1 MQDTCCD
8 GIERG
13 NGTLKKNIIALN
25 ATIMIGLG
33 SILVAPPASA
43 ESISELEQKKA
54 SIQEKRSG
62 VEADISDTS
71 DKINNLQNKQLSA
84 EEQIAAINAK
94 IAESTKKIDAK
105 NAEITQT
112 KEEIEALKAEIKVL
126 QDRIAK
132 RNAVLKERAV
142 SFQESGGD
150 LNYIEVLFGA
160 SSFSD
165 LIDRVGAVAAIAQAD
180 REILKQHEL
189 DKKELEEKQTAVE
202 TKLSSLEVAKAELL
216 QIQKQQKQQKEE
228 KAALVKKLKKQTK
241 EEEDNK
247 MGLEEEKANLAAQE
261 TAIKSAINLEK
272 NRLAELEAARKK
284 AAAEAKKRAE
294 QEAAAKAAQAAE
306 AKKQASSQS
315 RSSNSSSDSQSS
327 SKSSSSSS
335 SSSSSQASA
344 SVSSVPA
351 VSSGTF
357 TRPSAGYVSST
368 MGERWNKKH
377 AGIDIAA
384 SGTVP
389 VVAAADGVVSRSYT
403 STTYGN
409 VIFVT
414 HNISGQTW
422 TTVYAHLSSRQASTG
437 AVVAKGQQI
446 GIMGNTGHS
455 YGQHLHFELHK
466 GEWNYSKSNAVNPL
480 DYIPN

>member
-1 MQDTCCD
+1 
-8 GIERG
+8 
-13 NGTLKKNIIALN
+13 
-25 ATIMIGLG
+25 MIGLG
-33 SILVAPPASA
+33 SILAAPSAFA
-43 ESISELEQKKA
+43 ESISDLEQKKA
-54 SIQEKRSG
+54 SIEEKRSG
-62 VEADISDTS
+62 VEADISTTS
-71 DKINNLQNKQLSA
+71 DKINNLQNKQMTA
-84 EEQIAAINAK
+84 EEQIAAIEAE
-94 IAESTKKIDAK
+94 IAASTKKIDAK

-112 KEEIEALKAEIKVL
+112 KEEIEVLKAEIKVL
-126 QDRIAK
+126 QERIAK
-132 RNAVLKERAV
+132 RNDVLKERAL

-150 LNYIEVLFGA
+150 LNYVEVLFGS

-165 LIDRVGAVAAIAQAD
+165 LIDRVGAVAAIAEAD

-189 DKKELEEKQTAVE
+189 DKKELEEKQQAVE
-202 TKLSSLEVAKAELL
+202 TKLASLEVAKAELL
-216 QIQKQQKQQKEE
+216 QIQKQQKQQKEQ

-241 EEEDNK
+241 KEEKHK

-261 TAIKSAINLEK
+261 TAIKSAIDLEK

-294 QEAAAKAAQAAE
+294 QEAAAQAAQAAQ
-306 AKKQASSQS
+306 AKKQSSS
-315 RSSNSSSDSQSS
+315 NSNSSSSNSSSTPSP
-327 SKSSSSSS
+327 SK
-335 SSSSSQASA
+335 APA
-344 SVSSVPA
+344 SVSSAPA

-368 MGERWNKKH
+368 MGERWNKQH

-389 VVAAADGVVSRSYT
+389 VVAAADGVVSRSYF
-403 STTYGN
+403 SSSYGN
-409 VIFVT
+409 VVFVT

-422 TTVYAHLSSRQASTG
+422 TTVYAHLSSRQASDG

-480 DYIPN
+480 SYIPN

>member
-71 DKINNLQNKQLSA
+71 EKINNLQNKQLSA
-84 EEQIAAINAK
+84 EEQIVAINAK

-132 RNAVLKERAV
+132 RNAVLKDRAV

-202 TKLSSLEVAKAELL
+202 TKLNSLEVAKAELL

-315 RSSNSSSDSQSS
+315 RSSNSSSDSHSSS
-327 SKSSSSSS
+327 SKSSSP
-335 SSSSSQASA
+335 SSQASA

>member
-1 MQDTCCD
+1 M
-8 GIERG
+8 
-13 NGTLKKNIIALN
+13 KKNIIAVN

-33 SILVAPPASA
+33 SILAAPSAFA
-43 ESISELEQKKA
+43 ESISDLEQKKA

-62 VEADISDTS
+62 VEADISTTS
-71 DKINNLQNKQLSA
+71 EKINNLQNKQLTA
-84 EEQIAAINAK
+84 EEQIAAIDAK
-94 IAESTKKIDAK
+94 IAESAKKIDAK

-112 KEEIEALKAEIKVL
+112 KEEIEVLKAEIIVL
-126 QDRIAK
+126 QERIAK
-132 RNAVLKERAV
+132 RNDVLKERAL

-150 LNYIEVLFGA
+150 LNYVEVLFGS

-165 LIDRVGAVAAIAQAD
+165 LIDRVGAVAAIAEAD

-189 DKKELEEKQTAVE
+189 DKKELEEKQKAVE
-202 TKLSSLEVAKAELL
+202 TKLASLEVAKAQLL
-216 QIQKQQKQQKEE
+216 QIQNQQKQQKEQ

-241 EEEDNK
+241 KEEENK

-261 TAIKSAINLEK
+261 TAIKSAIDLEK

-294 QEAAAKAAQAAE
+294 QEAAAQAAQAAQ
-306 AKKQASSQS
+306 AKKQAPSH
-315 RSSNSSSDSQSS
+315 SNSSSN
-327 SKSSSSSS
+327 SSSS
-335 SSSSSQASA
+335 SSSSSQAPA
-344 SVSSVPA
+344 SVSSAPA

-368 MGERWNKKH
+368 MGERWNKQH

-403 STTYGN
+403 SSSYGN

-422 TTVYAHLSSRQASTG
+422 TTVYAHLSSRQASDG

-480 DYIPN
+480 SYIPN

>member
-1 MQDTCCD
+1 M
-8 GIERG
+8 
-13 NGTLKKNIIALN
+13 N

-33 SILVAPPASA
+33 SILAAPSAFA
-43 ESISELEQKKA
+43 ESISDLEQKKA
-54 SIQEKRSG
+54 SIEEKRSG
-62 VEADISDTS
+62 VEADISTTS
-71 DKINNLQNKQLSA
+71 DKINNLQNKQMTA
-84 EEQIAAINAK
+84 EEQIAAIEAE
-94 IAESTKKIDAK
+94 IAASTKKIDAK
-105 NAEITQT
+105 NAEIAQT
-112 KEEIEALKAEIKVL
+112 KEEIEVLKAEIKVL
-126 QDRIAK
+126 QERIAK
-132 RNAVLKERAV
+132 RNDVLKERAL

-150 LNYIEVLFGA
+150 LNYVEVLFGS

-165 LIDRVGAVAAIAQAD
+165 LIDRVGAVAAIAEAD

-189 DKKELEEKQTAVE
+189 DKKELEEKQQAVE
-202 TKLSSLEVAKAELL
+202 TKLASLEVAKAELL
-216 QIQKQQKQQKEE
+216 QIQKQQKQQKEQ

-241 EEEDNK
+241 KEEKHK

-294 QEAAAKAAQAAE
+294 QEAAAQAAQAAQ
-306 AKKQASSQS
+306 AKKQSSS
-315 RSSNSSSDSQSS
+315 NSNSGSSNSSSTPSP
-327 SKSSSSSS
+327 SK
-335 SSSSSQASA
+335 APA
-344 SVSSVPA
+344 SVSSAPA

-368 MGERWNKKH
+368 MGERWNKQH

-389 VVAAADGVVSRSYT
+389 VVAAADGVVSRSYF
-403 STTYGN
+403 SSSYGN
-409 VIFVT
+409 VVFVT

-422 TTVYAHLSSRQASTG
+422 TTVYAHLSSRQASNG

-466 GEWNYSKSNAVNPL
+466 GTWNYSKSNAVNPL
-480 DYIPN
+480 SYIPN

>member
-1 MQDTCCD
+1 M
-8 GIERG
+8 
-13 NGTLKKNIIALN
+13 N

-33 SILVAPPASA
+33 SIFAAPSAFA
-43 ESISELEQKKA
+43 ESISDLEQKKA

-62 VEADISDTS
+62 VEADISTTS
-71 DKINNLQNKQLSA
+71 EKINNLQNKQLTA
-84 EEQIAAINAK
+84 EEQIAAIDAK
-94 IAESTKKIDAK
+94 IAESAKKIDEK

-112 KEEIEALKAEIKVL
+112 KEEIEVLKAEIIVL
-126 QDRIAK
+126 QERIAK
-132 RNAVLKERAV
+132 RNDVLKERAL

-150 LNYIEVLFGA
+150 LNYVEVLFGS

-165 LIDRVGAVAAIAQAD
+165 LIDRVGAVAAIAEAD

-189 DKKELEEKQTAVE
+189 DKKELEEKQKAVE
-202 TKLSSLEVAKAELL
+202 TKLASLEVAKAQLL
-216 QIQKQQKQQKEE
+216 QIQNQQKQQKEQ

-241 EEEDNK
+241 KEEENK

-261 TAIKSAINLEK
+261 KAIKSAIDLEK

-284 AAAEAKKRAE
+284 AAAEAKKRAA
-294 QEAAAKAAQAAE
+294 QEAAAQAAQAAQ
-306 AKKQASSQS
+306 AKKQAPSQ
-315 RSSNSSSDSQSS
+315 SNSSSN
-327 SKSSSSSS
+327 S
-335 SSSSSQASA
+335 SSSSSQAPA
-344 SVSSVPA
+344 SVSSAPA

-357 TRPSAGYVSST
+357 TRPSAGYVSSQ
-368 MGERWNKKH
+368 MGERWNKQH

-403 STTYGN
+403 SSSYGN

-466 GEWNYSKSNAVNPL
+466 GTWNYSKSNAVNPL
-480 DYIPN
+480 SYIPN